1 LITFTHHLDEA
12 ITFGEHFISEADE
25 DEGGFDFSPLK
36 KDERS

>member
-1 LITFTHHLDEA
+1 MSPLDHLDEA

-25 DEGGFDFSPLK
+25 DEGFDFSPLK